1 VVASVARRTATQK
14 HNHLAGNLGNIY
26 TRLASPLSIFEI
38 PICLVCFFHM
48 PLRSQLPRPIR
59 EAYQCSHIHMYA
71 PLGPEGWS
79 VKHPWRLRVTT
90 NTQRTSAAPWPNA
103 ELGIRSL
110 NEGRLNV
117 LYCLEGRSFNK
128 AAPALRRK
136 PLSLNSKLNCF
147 SHSDDIVTRS
157 RAIAFSS
164 EEGFEKLPLIRIKKV
179 R

>member
-1 VVASVARRTATQK
+1 MANSNTKTQPP
-14 HNHLAGNLGNIY
+14 GWQPGQYIY
-26 TRLASPLSIFEI
+26 QVGEPPFYFRNSN
-38 PICLVCFFHM
+38 
-48 PLRSQLPRPIR
+48 LPRLLLPYALAITTTKTN
-59 EAYQCSHIHMYA
+59 QGSLSVLSHTYVR